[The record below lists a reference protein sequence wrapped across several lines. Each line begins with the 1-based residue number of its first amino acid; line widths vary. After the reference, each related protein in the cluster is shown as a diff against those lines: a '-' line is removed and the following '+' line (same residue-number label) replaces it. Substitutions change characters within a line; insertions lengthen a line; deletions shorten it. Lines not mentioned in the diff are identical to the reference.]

1 VAIMSAVLRRRNA
14 LWGLALLLVSAGAWG
29 HTIAGSNAVFV
40 QGIDGPAIAAFLY
53 LGAKHM
59 VTGYDHL
66 LFLCGVLF
74 YLARPLQVLHYVS
87 LFALGHSLT
96 LLAGVLLNLP
106 VNAALIDAIIGFSV
120 IYKAFEN
127 LGGFRSLGV
136 HAPAPHTA
144 VFVFGLIHGLGL
156 ASRLQAFELS
166 ANGLLANL
174 LAFNVGVE
182 IGQML
187 ALTVIFLLLSL
198 WRRRESFLP
207 QARSANTLLLGA
219 GFLLTFWQL
228 SAWLTG
234 NPL

>member
-1 VAIMSAVLRRRNA
+1 MSAALCRRNGF
-14 LWGLALLLVSAGAWG
+14 WLASLLLVSTSAWS

-40 QGIDGPAIAAFLY
+40 QSIDGPAVAAFLY

-96 LLAGVLLNLP
+96 LLTGVLLDLP
-106 VNAALIDAIIGFSV
+106 VNPALIDAIIGFSV

-127 LGGFRSLGV
+127 LDGFRSLGLRS
-136 HAPAPHTA
+136 PAPHTA

-156 ASRLQAFELS
+156 ASRLQAFDMS

-182 IGQML
+182 IGQLL
-187 ALTVIFLLLSL
+187 ALTFIFLLLSR
-198 WRRRESFLP
+198 WRRRAGFQRE
-207 QARSANTLLLGA
+207 ARAANTVLLGA
-219 GFLLTFWQL
+219 GFLLMFWQL
-228 SAWLTG
+228 SLWLLG
-234 NPL
+234 SAP

>member
-1 VAIMSAVLRRRNA
+1 MTPGAAHKARRWLLILWLLSGGAVA
-14 LWGLALLLVSAGAWG
+14 

-40 QGIDGPAIAAFLY
+40 QGIDGPAIAAFVY

-74 YLARPLQVLHYVS
+74 YLVRPLQVLHYVS

-127 LGGFRSLGV
+127 MGGFASVGLR
-136 HAPAPHTA
+136 APAPHTA
-144 VFVFGLIHGLGL
+144 VFAFGLIHGLGL
-156 ASRLQAFELS
+156 ASRLQAFEMNS
-166 ANGLLANL
+166 NGLLANL

-187 ALTVIFLLLSL
+187 ALTAIFLLLSL
-198 WRRRESFLP
+198 WRRHDSFKR
-207 QARSANTLLLGA
+207 QARSANTLLLSS
-219 GFLLTFWQL
+219 GFLLTFWHL
-228 SAWLTG
+228 CAWLMSSAV
-234 NPL
+234 

>member
-1 VAIMSAVLRRRNA
+1 MNAALRGRNG
-14 LWGLALLLVSAGAWG
+14 LWGIALLLASAGAWG

-106 VNAALIDAIIGFSV
+106 VNAALIDAVIGFSV

-127 LGGFRSLGV
+127 LGGFRSLGL
-136 HAPAPHTA
+136 HTPAPHTA

-187 ALTVIFLLLSL
+187 ALTGIFLLLSL
-198 WRRRESFLP
+198 WRRRDSFRR
-207 QARSANTLLLGA
+207 QSRGANVLLLGA
-219 GFLLTFWQL
+219 GFLLMFWQL
-228 SAWLTG
+228 AAWLLG
-234 NPL
+234 NDV

>member
-1 VAIMSAVLRRRNA
+1 MSTALRRRTG
-14 LWGLALLLVSAGAWG
+14 LWSLALLLASAGALG

-40 QGIDGPAIAAFLY
+40 QGIDRPAIAAFLY

-74 YLARPLQVLHYVS
+74 YLARPRQVLAYVS

-96 LLAGVLLNLP
+96 LLAGVLLALP
-106 VNAALIDAIIGFSV
+106 VNAALIDAVIGFSV

-127 LGGFRSLGV
+127 LSGFRSLGLR
-136 HAPAPHTA
+136 APAPHSA

-156 ASRLQAFELS
+156 ASRLQAFEMS

-187 ALTVIFLLLSL
+187 ALTVIFLLLSV
-198 WRRRESFLP
+198 WRRRDSFQR
-207 QARSANTLLLGA
+207 QARAANTLLLGA

-228 SAWLTG
+228 SLWLLG
-234 NPL
+234 APL